1 MTKIRSV
8 LRSAFHKESFTA
20 PLLVLFVIAL
30 TFLSKKAP
38 DLLQFSSRE
47 DLFLTYTV
55 LELLIFVLPG
65 VLYTKMKPRGY
76 CADMNLISFGF
87 SQLPQIILM
96 FLVMVFG
103 GVLMGLAYDH
113 FGIAINTAGT
123 LRQDAQMLF
132 ESGLSGNAKELVYLC
147 LALAVVPAFAE
158 EFLFRGVLLREYRPY
173 GMLCA
178 VSVTSF
184 FFAILHFDILLFPF
198 YFLAG
203 MALGFTAYCTRSA
216 FASGVVHALYNLF
229 SFFVL
234 PIINN
239 FLSLESGR
247 IAVFYSVVVLF
258 LLFLMLAFGE
268 AERLFSGYST
278 AGLPRMRLQK
288 KKFAALPACFDV
300 LTIPFLLCVLLF
312 VLGSLQIIPL
322 PL

>member
-1 MTKIRSV
+1 MTKLRAA
-8 LRSAFHKESFTA
+8 LRSMFKKESFTA

-30 TFLSKKAP
+30 TVLSQKAP
-38 DLLQFSSRE
+38 DLLDFSSKE

-65 VLYTKMKPRGY
+65 VLYTKCKPRGY

-103 GVLMGLAYDH
+103 GVLLGLVYSH
-113 FGIAINTAGT
+113 FGIAINTAKA
-123 LRQDAQMLF
+123 LQQDALLLF
-132 ESGLSGNAKELVYLC
+132 EGGFAGNEKEVVYLC
-147 LALAVVPAFAE
+147 LSLAVIPAFAE
-158 EFLFRGVLLREYRPY
+158 EFLFRGVLLREYRSY
-173 GMLCA
+173 GMLCSI
-178 VSVTSF
+178 VVTSF
-184 FFAILHFDILLFPF
+184 FFAMLHFDVLLFPF

-239 FLSLESGR
+239 FLSLEGGK

-288 KKFAALPACFDV
+288 KRFAALPASFDV
-300 LTIPFLLCVLLF
+300 LSPSFLLCILLF
-312 VLGSLQIIPL
+312 VLGSLQLIPL